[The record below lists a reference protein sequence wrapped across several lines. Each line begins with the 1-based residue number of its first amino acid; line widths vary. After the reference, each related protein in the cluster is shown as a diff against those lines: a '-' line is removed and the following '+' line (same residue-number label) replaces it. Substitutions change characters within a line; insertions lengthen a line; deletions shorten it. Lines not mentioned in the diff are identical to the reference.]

1 MSDPAEGP
9 LLAGDETANLLTVPN
24 VVTAVRLLCIPLFI
38 YLLFGAHL
46 QTWAALLLALLGIT
60 DWVDGY
66 LARRF
71 NQVSAFGKILDPVA
85 DRILMLTAVISVA
98 WVGAV
103 PLWFAGATL
112 LREVL
117 VSAATLL
124 LASLGAK
131 RIDVLFVG
139 KAGTFGLMVAYP
151 SLLIAHGGATWQ
163 IFFSILGWSFGIV
176 GLVLAWVAL
185 ASYVAPARAALR
197 EGRAVRGRRRTQS

>member
-9 LLAGDETANLLTVPN
+9 LLAGDETAHVLTVPN

-66 LARRF
+66 VARRF

-103 PLWFAGATL
+103 PL
-112 LREVL
+112 
-117 VSAATLL
+117 
-124 LASLGAK
+124 K
-131 RIDVLFVG
+131 DPP
-139 KAGTFGLMVAYP
+139 VA
-151 SLLIAHGGATWQ
+151 
-163 IFFSILGWSFGIV
+163 
-176 GLVLAWVAL
+176 
-185 ASYVAPARAALR
+185 
-197 EGRAVRGRRRTQS
+197 RRR